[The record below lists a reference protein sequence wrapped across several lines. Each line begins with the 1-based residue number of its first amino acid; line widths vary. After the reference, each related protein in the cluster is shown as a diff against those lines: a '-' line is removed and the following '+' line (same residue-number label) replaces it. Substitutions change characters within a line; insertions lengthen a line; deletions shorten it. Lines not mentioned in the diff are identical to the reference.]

1 MRSHRDSTSYSI
13 QIDSGEW
20 DCRKILQSKIAIL
33 TTLVVIDMAVEKSIV
48 MSKEKISLL
57 NNDDVPK
64 SITSKKLNGL
74 QQNI

>member
-20 DCRKILQSKIAIL
+20 DCRKILQSKVAIL

-48 MSKEKISLL
+48 MSKDKISLL
-57 NNDDVPK
+57 KNDDV
-64 SITSKKLNGL
+64 
-74 QQNI
+74 QNQLPQRS

>member
-1 MRSHRDSTSYSI
+1 
-13 QIDSGEW
+13 
-20 DCRKILQSKIAIL
+20 
-33 TTLVVIDMAVEKSIV
+33 MAVEKSIV